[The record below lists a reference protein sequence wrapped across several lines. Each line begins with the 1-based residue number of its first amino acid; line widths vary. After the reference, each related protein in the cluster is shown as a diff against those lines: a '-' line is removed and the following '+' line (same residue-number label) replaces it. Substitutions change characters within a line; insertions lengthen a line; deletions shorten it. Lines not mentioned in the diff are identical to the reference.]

1 MNCLIKKARVI
12 DKNSAWNGKIV
23 DILIKKG
30 KIEEISEEITV
41 ENIKTVGYDGLC
53 ISPGWLDIGATLTEP
68 GHEDLD
74 DLKSLQQSAL
84 KGGFTALAVFPN
96 TKPTIDN
103 KAMIDA
109 LIQRSADFAVDIL
122 PVGAVTNSCAGKDLA
137 EMFDMHSSGAVA
149 FSEGKESLQHGGVML
164 RALKYASMLN
174 LSVINRPDERTISE
188 IGMVD
193 EGIDAVNIGLPG
205 MPVLAETLMLQ
216 RDIQLAEYTGGS
228 LIAHMVS
235 TADSVKLIKQAKRD
249 DLKVKATVS
258 WHNLVETSKILKG
271 FDPNH
276 KVMPPLR
283 NKAQRNALIKGLTEG
298 IIDGIVSNHTPIDL
312 EEKRKAFSD
321 AAFGALG
328 LEQMF
333 GVLRSKL
340 QEVVELEILVDKLS
354 NGPREALGLEPATI
368 EAGNDCNVT
377 FFQPDQKW
385 IFSKNDVQSKS
396 ANAPYL
402 DLELTG
408 KVVGIYNRR
417 QLVIS

>member
-1 MNCLIKKARVI
+1 
-12 DKNSAWNGKIV
+12 
-23 DILIKKG
+23 
-30 KIEEISEEITV
+30 
-41 ENIKTVGYDGLC
+41 
-53 ISPGWLDIGATLTEP
+53 
-68 GHEDLD
+68 
-74 DLKSLQQSAL
+74 
-84 KGGFTALAVFPN
+84 
-96 TKPTIDN
+96 
-103 KAMIDA
+103 
-109 LIQRSADFAVDIL
+109 
-122 PVGAVTNSCAGKDLA
+122 
-137 EMFDMHSSGAVA
+137 
-149 FSEGKESLQHGGVML
+149 
-164 RALKYASMLN
+164 
-174 LSVINRPDERTISE
+174 
-188 IGMVD
+188 MVD

-249 DLKVKATVS
+249 ELKVKATVS

-276 KVMPPLR
+276 KVMPPIR

-340 QEVVELEILVDKLS
+340 QDVVGLEILVDKLS
-354 NGPREALGLEPATI
+354 NGPREVLGLEPATI
-368 EAGNDCNVT
+368 ETGNDCNMT
-377 FFQPDQKW
+377 IFQPDQKW
-385 IFSKNDVQSKS
+385 IFTKEDVQSKS

-402 DLELTG
+402 DMELTG
-408 KVVGIYNRR
+408 KVIGIYNRR
-417 QLVIS
+417 QLIIS